1 MIDMF
6 WLTTLLF
13 WLSTLVPGFAILQWF
28 FPQDLRRGL
37 LASLSWSYV
46 LTAALMAPIVAVAF
60 TVHLSVQTVG
70 TLYLTFVLVGIA
82 VIVRS
87 GGAWRF
93 GRLLRSTW
101 WFEVGLI
108 LVAVALTAPL
118 GGFARADSFPHS
130 AKVRFIRDVGFY
142 LQDPYS
148 PLEIIETKWHVN
160 VQHGLFAIA
169 SWLTGSEPLDLWFGS
184 AWFFRLLAIGAV
196 EFLGTTIF
204 RSRWLGAISMLGAV
218 AVLGTKMTIVMP
230 FSVSAFAICPIL
242 VALVVDLLER
252 PSALRYAKVLACSV
266 GLAIV
271 HVGTWFLAVLCIAP
285 MAAAWLIWQRGLK
298 QAVRTLPMA
307 AAVLATGVP
316 LLLVSALQPNYVA
329 EQQDELH
336 VRMIRTIELTRDWSI
351 TIIDPT
357 HYAWMLPMIAALV
370 LLAVVGRHFRQ
381 RVLMLAAI
389 MCVAMVCMFTPGIF
403 DLLVMVIPYWLVQRF
418 RYFGEIIAL
427 VMVSAGL
434 AWMSRPRLTTR
445 LARAAM
451 SVLVLCGG
459 LAAFR
464 TNLLGYVQEASK
476 QPAWLQGARELQ
488 DTVKSVIPPH
498 SLVAA
503 DPQWSLELPTV
514 HLARVLG
521 ADLHHA
527 NPADGGLVE
536 RYADAQELLAASTS
550 VERRREIVAKHG
562 VKFMV
567 VRDEPGSAPGVDFD
581 DVGRLVASKHHFRVY
596 RVGPEATTQLR

>member
-1 MIDMF
+1 MAGVIDTF

-28 FPQDLRRGL
+28 FPQDMRRGL

-46 LTAALMAPIVAVAF
+46 LTAALMTPIIAMAF
-60 TVHLSVQTVG
+60 AIHLSVQTVG
-70 TLYLTFVLVGIA
+70 AIYLTFVLAGI
-82 VIVRS
+82 VVVVRS
-87 GGAWRF
+87 GGLWRL
-93 GRLLRSTW
+93 GRLLRSTY
-101 WFEVGLI
+101 WFEVS
-108 LVAVALTAPL
+108 LVLMAVALTAPL
-118 GGFARADSFPHS
+118 GAFAQGDSFPHS

-142 LQDPYS
+142 LQDAYS
-148 PLEIIETKWHVN
+148 PLAVIETKWHVN

-204 RSRWLGAISMLGAV
+204 RSRWLGAVAMLGAIT
-218 AVLGTKMTIVMP
+218 VLGTKLTIVMP

-252 PSALRYAKVLACSV
+252 PSRSRYAKVIACSV
-266 GLAIV
+266 SLAVV
-271 HVGTWFLAVLCIAP
+271 HIGTWFLAVLCIGPTAVV
-285 MAAAWLIWQRGLK
+285 WLVWRYGLK
-298 QAVRTLPMA
+298 QSVRPLA
-307 AAVLATGVP
+307 AAAATLATGVP
-316 LLLVSALQPNYVA
+316 FLLVTALQPNYVV

-336 VRMIRTIELTRDWSI
+336 VRMIRTIELVRGWSI

-357 HYAWMLPMIAALV
+357 QYAWMLPMIAALL
-370 LLAVVGRHFRQ
+370 LLAIVGQHFRQ

-389 MCVAMVCMFTPGIF
+389 MLAAMAFMFTPGVF
-403 DLLVMVIPYWLVQRF
+403 DLLVVFIPYWLVQRF
-418 RYFGEIIAL
+418 RNFGEIIAL
-427 VMVSAGL
+427 VMVSAGV
-434 AWMSRPRLTTR
+434 AWMCRPRLTTR

-451 SVLVLCGG
+451 ALLVLCGG

-464 TNLLGYVQEASK
+464 TNILGYVQEASK

-527 NPADGGLVE
+527 NPADGGLLE
-536 RYADAQELLAASTS
+536 RYADSLELLAASTS
-550 VERRREIVAKHG
+550 VDRRREIVAKHG
-562 VKFMV
+562 VKFIL
-567 VRDEPGSAPGVDFD
+567 VRDAPGATGVDFD
-581 DVGRLVASKHHFRVY
+581 NVATLVASKHRFRVY
-596 RVGPEATTQLR
+596 KVGP